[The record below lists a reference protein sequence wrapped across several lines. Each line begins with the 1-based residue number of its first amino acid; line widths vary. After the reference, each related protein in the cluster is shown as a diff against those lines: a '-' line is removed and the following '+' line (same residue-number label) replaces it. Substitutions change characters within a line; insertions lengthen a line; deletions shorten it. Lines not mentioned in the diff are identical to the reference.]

1 METLVNA
8 IVSGTQTNITFMG
21 ATFPVPVVP
30 QKIRYDEK
38 KKLKFAEEEAEKLIK
53 ILNS

>member
-21 ATFPVPVVP
+21 ATFSVPVVP
-30 QKIRYDEK
+30 QKIKYDEK
-38 KKLKFAEEEAEKLIK
+38 KKIEFAVKEAKKLIE
-53 ILNS
+53 ILK